1 MGRAISMSEAIAI
14 EVEVDVEGD
23 RHRRQALVT
32 AVGKYLAAHDPD
44 KASHP
49 ALLEREDCTL
59 VAWYRCFTHLAR
71 EGVMT
76 VTIGR
81 RELLAALSGAAA
93 AWPFATRAQQERM
106 RRIGVLA
113 GGAVA
118 TDAYTQERNATLAKS
133 LQQLG
138 WVVGRSVQIDFR
150 YGLGNAAN
158 TRKYAEE
165 LVALSP
171 DVVLASGSSALTPLL
186 QVTRTVPIV
195 FVAVADPVGAG
206 FVESM
211 ARLIETEEPAE
222 FLGRRARRAKAVG
235 RMVAIAI
242 ADRQRA
248 EQHLLRRHS
257 DEWTDDAMHARPGFL
272 GAGIEAVAARQ
283 IHQGVDVTAEIG
295 PLARP
300 KPAIDGDEQ
309 RDRRVEERVIAF
321 VLSKPRRDIVA
332 SDLKR
337 AVKLRAKMLAARF
350 VRLPHCL
357 GIDRIFRFEYWLL
370 TRVAAGDRHRDLP
383 LELGE
388 RRSGERIN
396 LPRLQIAAGSRARRM
411 CDQVAHQFKI
421 DRLVEEPTARD
432 PGIDGCKDVH
442 GVTLHGGSP
451 GA

>member
-1 MGRAISMSEAIAI
+1 
-14 EVEVDVEGD
+14 
-23 RHRRQALVT
+23 
-32 AVGKYLAAHDPD
+32 
-44 KASHP
+44 
-49 ALLEREDCTL
+49 
-59 VAWYRCFTHLAR
+59 
-71 EGVMT
+71 
-76 VTIGR
+76 
-81 RELLAALSGAAA
+81 
-93 AWPFATRAQQERM
+93 
-106 RRIGVLA
+106 
-113 GGAVA
+113 
-118 TDAYTQERNATLAKS
+118 
-133 LQQLG
+133 
-138 WVVGRSVQIDFR
+138 
-150 YGLGNAAN
+150 
-158 TRKYAEE
+158 
-165 LVALSP
+165 
-171 DVVLASGSSALTPLL
+171 
-186 QVTRTVPIV
+186 
-195 FVAVADPVGAG
+195 
-206 FVESM
+206 
-211 ARLIETEEPAE
+211 
-222 FLGRRARRAKAVG
+222 
-235 RMVAIAI
+235 MVAIAI

-411 CDQVAHQFKI
+411 CDQVAHQFRGTNGTRSGNR
-421 DRLVEEPTARD
+421 RLQRRPWRD
-432 PGIDGCKDVH
+432 PPRRFSWGLIA
-442 GVTLHGGSP
+442 GSRCLCVRTGAEGAARP
-451 GA
+451 GLRL